1 MIVNNL
7 CAGWTLRAAG
17 GPVPELIAQRSIP
30 AHVPGTVHTDL
41 LTAGLIA
48 DPFVGLGEAA
58 LIWAHRADW
67 QYKRELTAAPADTGE
82 RVDLVFEGLD
92 TVATVT
98 LGDMLVG
105 RTFNQHRTYRMDARE
120 GLAAAGGSPVTLGVH
135 FRSALDYAES
145 EKQRIGARP
154 GAYEHPLNMVRK
166 MACSFGWD
174 WGPDLQTAGIW
185 KPVRLERWRTARLA
199 GVRPLVEVDP
209 DGTARVAVHVD
220 VERSGLE
227 VTPSSLVV
235 RVRLGDVHA
244 SAMIAGGS
252 TSEIVNVIIPRARLW
267 WPVGYGDQPLYD
279 LDVSLEED
287 SGPGLGAWHRRIGL
301 RTVELDTSPDPIG
314 TAFTIRVNGQPVFV
328 KGANWIPDDH
338 LLTRLTRDRLA
349 RRINQAVGANMNL
362 LRVWGGGIYESE
374 DFYELCDE
382 AGVMVWQDFLL
393 ACAAYPEEEPLRS
406 EFEAEAREHVSR
418 LSAHPSLVLWNGGNE
433 NLWGFAD
440 WGWQEELAGRTWGLD
455 YYTQLFPSVIAELD
469 PTRPYSMGSP
479 SSPGAAPEVTHPN
492 DPDNGT
498 HHQWEVWNRVDYTAY
513 RDEIPRFC
521 SEFGFQAPPTW
532 ATLQRAVRNPDG
544 APLAKNDPVFL
555 LHQKAEDGNGKLDR
569 GLAQHLGIPEDFADW
584 HWATQLNQARAV
596 AHAITHYRSWW
607 PRTAGSIVWQLN
619 DCWPVTSW
627 AAVDS
632 DERPKPLWWA
642 LRDAYADRILTV
654 QRRPTDAEGDA
665 TGSREVLAV
674 VNDCSQPWT
683 GTVHVRRERLDGTLL
698 SSSHLAVD
706 AAARSVQ
713 LVELPA
719 ELLAAGDPSN
729 EALVADLD
737 DVRTVHTW
745 VPDVDLNLMPEP
757 LVASV
762 EEVADGYRVTVIAAS
777 LAKDVMLLADRL
789 DPAAAVDLGLVTL
802 PAGAK
807 ATFHVVSA
815 VPELKKALIGRT
827 VLRSANALSTNLS
840 PAHLSQER
848 EEALA
853 SNM

>member
-362 LRVWGGGIYESE
+362 LRVWGGGIYESG